1 MTPLDKGQLW
11 VMRVQGAVAAVL
23 LLLAGGIAEAVLRDR
38 FGISRGT
45 VTLPLLLPVVYLTLL
60 APGRRFRAWGYAIDA
75 DELQVRH
82 GVWTEVHTIVPLDRI
97 QHLDLSQGPVERA
110 FGVCRLIL
118 HTAGTLHS
126 QITVPGLTRPAA
138 EKMRDDIRLRIREE
152 EK

>member
-1 MTPLDKGQLW
+1 MTSLDKGQLW
-11 VMRVQGAVAAVL
+11 VFRLQGAVAATI

-38 FGISRGT
+38 FGLVRGT
-45 VTLPLLLPVVYLTLL
+45 ITLPLLLPILYLVVL
-60 APGRRFRAWGYAIDA
+60 APGRRFRAWGYSIDA

-82 GVWTEVHTIVPLDRI
+82 GVWTEVHTVVPLDRI
-97 QHLDLSQGPVERA
+97 QHLDISQGPLERV

-126 QITVPGLTRPAA
+126 QVTVPGLVRTDA
-138 EKMRDDIRLRIREE
+138 EAMRDDIRRRIREE